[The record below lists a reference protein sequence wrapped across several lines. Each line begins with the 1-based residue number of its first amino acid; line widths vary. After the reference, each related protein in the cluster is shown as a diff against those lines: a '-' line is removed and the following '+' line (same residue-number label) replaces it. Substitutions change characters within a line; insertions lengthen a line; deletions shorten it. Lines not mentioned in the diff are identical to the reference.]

1 MPADALRTKFDMADL
16 SDLEPLAKR
25 LNAASDE
32 LNQALQTIQDKLNAL
47 GVGVEVWLDKPIN
60 ESAWREI
67 RDRDGEPTHAREY
80 DTAELGYGRLG
91 EGWAL
96 LVRRRRFVE
105 EPNQFGVL
113 EQTPYDDGPGET
125 KPLLRAARAVR
136 IKAVS
141 LIPDLI
147 AMLQREAQEAIES
160 VERAKRIAESLK

>member
-67 RDRDGEPTHAREY
+67 LDRDGEPTQCREY
-80 DTAELGYGRLG
+80 DAEELGYGRIG
-91 EGWAL
+91 DGWAL
-96 LVRRRRFVE
+96 LIRRRRFVE

-113 EQTPYDDGPGET
+113 ELAPYDDDPRET
-125 KPLLRAARAVR
+125 KPLLRAARAAR
-136 IKAVS
+136 IKAVA

-147 AMLQREAQEAIES
+147 AKLQREALEAIES